1 LASSSSP
8 RIDLGVQIG
17 SLALK
22 NPVLTAS
29 GTFGYGLEFAEQL
42 DLNRLGG
49 ICVKGLSLKPRPG
62 NLPPRIMETP
72 AGMLNAI
79 GLQNVG
85 VSYFISEYLPRLRE
99 YDTAVIANIF
109 GETIEEYAAVA
120 QALDRA
126 EGVAAVEINV
136 SCPNVTKGGIAFGND
151 PVILKSVVQ
160 AVRQATSLPV
170 ITKMTPNVTDIVLL
184 ARAAVEGG
192 SDALSL
198 INTLLGMSVDIETR
212 TPHLRNVVGG
222 LSGPAIRPVAL
233 RMVHQVYRAGL
244 GVPLIGIGGIATPG
258 DAIQFL
264 ICGASAIQ
272 VGTANY
278 IEPDAAV
285 QVCRGIEDYLDR
297 QGLHSVAELTGSLKL
312 PSAP

>member
-1 LASSSSP
+1 MASSSNSRP
-8 RIDLGVQIG
+8 DLGVNIG
-17 SLALK
+17 TLRLK

-29 GTFGYGLEFAEQL
+29 GTFGYGLEFADKL
-42 DLNRLGG
+42 DLNSLGG
-49 ICVKGLSLKPRPG
+49 VCVKGLSLKPRPG

-99 YDTAVIANIF
+99 FDTAVIANIF
-109 GETIEEYAAVA
+109 GETVEEYAAVA
-120 QALDRA
+120 AALDA
-126 EGVAAVEINV
+126 ADGVAAVEINV
-136 SCPNVTKGGIAFGND
+136 SCPNVTRGGIAFGND
-151 PVILKSVVQ
+151 PVMLKIVVQ
-160 AVRQATSLPV
+160 AVRKATSLPL

-244 GVPLIGIGGIATPG
+244 GVPLIGIGGISTAE

-264 ICGASAIQ
+264 ICGADAVQ

-285 QVCRGIEDYLDR
+285 RVCEGISAYLER
-297 QGLHSVAELTGSLKL
+297 NGLATVAELTGSLQL
-312 PSAP
+312 P

>member
-1 LASSSSP
+1 LASSSNP
-8 RIDLGVQIG
+8 NPDLRVQLGPLSI
-17 SLALK
+17 A

-29 GTFGYGLEFAEQL
+29 GTFGYGLEFTEHL

-49 ICVKGLSLKPRPG
+49 ICVKGLSLNPRPG
-62 NLPPRIMETP
+62 NQPPRIMETP

-85 VSYFISEYLPRLRE
+85 VEVFISEYLPRLRE
-99 YDTAVIANIF
+99 YDTAVVANIF
-109 GETIEEYAAVA
+109 GETVEEYAAVA
-120 QALDRA
+120 AALDRA
-126 EGVAAVEINV
+126 AGVAAVEINV
-136 SCPNVTKGGIAFGND
+136 SCPNVKKGGIAFGND
-151 PVILKSVVQ
+151 PEMLAGVVR
-160 AVRQATSLPV
+160 AVRDATVLPV
-170 ITKMTPNVTDIVLL
+170 ITKLTPNVTDVTVL

-244 GVPLIGIGGIATPG
+244 GVPLIGIGGIASAA

-285 QVCRGIEDYLDR
+285 RVRDGIEDYLQR
-297 QGLHSVAELTGSLKL
+297 HGIGSVGELTGTLKL
-312 PSAP
+312 P

>member
-1 LASSSSP
+1 MAPSSNGTPDLAVS
-8 RIDLGVQIG
+8 IG
-17 SLALK
+17 ELALK

-29 GTFGYGLEFAEQL
+29 GTFGYGLEFADKL
-42 DLNRLGG
+42 DLNSLGG
-49 ICVKGLSLKPRPG
+49 VCVKGLSLKPRSG
-62 NLPPRIMETP
+62 NKPPRIMETP

-85 VSYFISEYLPRLRE
+85 VEYFINEYLPQLRR

-109 GETIEEYAAVA
+109 GETVEEYAAVA
-120 QALDRA
+120 GALERA

-151 PVILKSVVQ
+151 PVMLKSVVR
-160 AVRQATSLPV
+160 AVRDATRLPV

-184 ARAAVEGG
+184 AHAAVDGG

-212 TPHLRNVVGG
+212 SPHLRNVVGG

-233 RMVHQVYRAGL
+233 RMVHQVYRANL
-244 GVPLIGIGGIATPG
+244 GVPLIGIGGITCAE

-264 ICGASAIQ
+264 ICGAAAVQ

-285 QVCRGIEDYLDR
+285 AICRGISDYLER
-297 QGLHSVAELTGSLKL
+297 MGLGSVNELVGTLNL
-312 PSAP
+312 P

>member
-1 LASSSSP
+1 MASSGNSSGP
-8 RIDLGVQIG
+8 DLGVKID
-17 SLALK
+17 SLKLK

-29 GTFGYGLEFAEQL
+29 GTFGYGLEFADQL

-49 ICVKGLSLKPRPG
+49 ICVKGLSLHPRPG
-62 NLPPRIMETP
+62 NPPPRIMETP

-85 VSYFISEYLPRLRE
+85 VSYFISKYLPRLRE
-99 YDTAVIANIF
+99 YDTAVVANIF
-109 GETIEEYAAVA
+109 GETVEEYAAVA
-120 QALDRA
+120 DALEKA
-126 EGVAAVEINV
+126 QGVAAVEINV
-136 SCPNVTKGGIAFGND
+136 SCPNVTKGGIAFGTD
-151 PVILKSVVQ
+151 PAMLTTVVQ

-170 ITKMTPNVTDIVLL
+170 ITKMTPNVTDIVVL

-233 RMVHQVYRAGL
+233 RMVHQVYQAGL
-244 GVPLIGIGGIATPG
+244 GVPLIGIGGISTAE

-264 ICGASAIQ
+264 ICGASAVQ

-285 QVCRGIEDYLDR
+285 KVCQGISDYLE
-297 QGLHSVAELTGSLKL
+297 QNGLGSVAELTGSLKL
-312 PSAP
+312 P

>member
-1 LASSSSP
+1 LASSSNSRP
-8 RIDLGVQIG
+8 DLGVNIG
-17 SLALK
+17 TLRLK

-29 GTFGYGLEFAEQL
+29 GTFGYGLEFADKL
-42 DLNRLGG
+42 DLNSLGG
-49 ICVKGLSLKPRPG
+49 VCVKGLSLKPRPG

-99 YDTAVIANIF
+99 FDTAVIANIF
-109 GETIEEYAAVA
+109 GETVEEYAAVA
-120 QALDRA
+120 AALDAA
-126 EGVAAVEINV
+126 EGVGAVEINV
-136 SCPNVTKGGIAFGND
+136 SCPNVTRGGIAFGND
-151 PVILKSVVQ
+151 PVMLKIVVQ
-160 AVRQATSLPV
+160 AVRKATSLPV

-244 GVPLIGIGGIATPG
+244 GVPLIGIGGISTAE

-264 ICGASAIQ
+264 ICGADAVQ

-278 IEPDAAV
+278 IEPDAAIR
-285 QVCRGIEDYLDR
+285 VCEGISAYLER
-297 QGLHSVAELTGSLKL
+297 NGLATVAELTGSLQL
-312 PSAP
+312 P

>member
-1 LASSSSP
+1 MASSSSHGP
-8 RIDLGVQIG
+8 DLGVDIG
-17 SLALK
+17 ALHLK

-29 GTFGYGLEFAEQL
+29 GTFGYGLEFADKL

-49 ICVKGLSLKPRPG
+49 VCVKGLSLKPRPG

-85 VSYFISEYLPRLRE
+85 VAYFISEYLPRLRE

-109 GETIEEYAAVA
+109 GETVEEYAAVA
-120 QALDRA
+120 AALEKA

-136 SCPNVTKGGIAFGND
+136 SCPNVTRGGIAFGND
-151 PVILKSVVQ
+151 PVMLKSVVQ
-160 AVRQATSLPV
+160 AVREATSLPV

-244 GVPLIGIGGIATPG
+244 GVPLIGIGGIAAAE

-264 ICGASAIQ
+264 ICGADAVQ

-285 QVCRGIEDYLDR
+285 KVCEGISAYLER
-297 QGLHSVAELTGSLKL
+297 AGH
-312 PSAP
+312 

>member
-1 LASSSSP
+1 MASSSNNRP
-8 RIDLGVQIG
+8 DLSVRIG
-17 SLALK
+17 SLCLK

-29 GTFGYGLEFAEQL
+29 GTFGYGLEYKDQL
-42 DLNRLGG
+42 DLGSLGG
-49 ICVKGLSLKPRPG
+49 ICVKGLSLNPRPG

-85 VSYFISEYLPRLRE
+85 VSYFISEYLPQLRA
-99 YDTAVIANIF
+99 YDTAVVANIF
-109 GETIEEYAAVA
+109 GETVEEYAAVA
-120 QALDRA
+120 AALDQA
-126 EGVAAVEINV
+126 EGIAAVEINV
-136 SCPNVTKGGIAFGND
+136 SCPNVSKGGIAFGSD
-151 PVILKSVVQ
+151 PQMLGTVVA
-160 AVRQATSLPV
+160 AVRKATRLPV

-184 ARAAVEGG
+184 ARAAVESG

-198 INTLLGMSVDIETR
+198 INTLLGMSVDIESR

-244 GVPLIGIGGIATPG
+244 GVPLIGIGGIAAPE

-264 ICGASAIQ
+264 ICGAAAVQ

-278 IEPDAAV
+278 IEPDVAV
-285 QVCRGIEDYLDR
+285 KVCRGIEDYLQR
-297 QGLHSVAELTGSLKL
+297 QGLGSVAELTGSLKL
-312 PSAP
+312 P

>member
-1 LASSSSP
+1 MASSSNSRP
-8 RIDLGVQIG
+8 DLGVNIG
-17 SLALK
+17 TLRLK

-29 GTFGYGLEFAEQL
+29 GTFGYGLEFADKL
-42 DLNRLGG
+42 DLNSLGG
-49 ICVKGLSLKPRPG
+49 VCVKGLSLKPRPG

-99 YDTAVIANIF
+99 FDTAVIANIF
-109 GETIEEYAAVA
+109 GETVEEYAAVA
-120 QALDRA
+120 AALDA
-126 EGVAAVEINV
+126 ADGVAAVEINV
-136 SCPNVTKGGIAFGND
+136 SCPNVTRGGIAFGND
-151 PVILKSVVQ
+151 PVMLKNVVQ
-160 AVRQATSLPV
+160 AVRKATSLPL

-244 GVPLIGIGGIATPG
+244 GVPLIGIGGISTAE

-264 ICGASAIQ
+264 ICGADAVQ

-278 IEPDAAV
+278 IEPDAAIR
-285 QVCRGIEDYLDR
+285 VCEGISAYLER
-297 QGLHSVAELTGSLKL
+297 NGLATVAELTGSLQL
-312 PSAP
+312 P

>member
-1 LASSSSP
+1 MASSSSNRP
-8 RIDLGVQIG
+8 DLAVQIG
-17 SLALK
+17 SLRLK

-49 ICVKGLSLKPRPG
+49 ICVKGLSLNPRPG
-62 NLPPRIMETP
+62 NQPPRIMETP

-85 VSYFISEYLPRLRE
+85 VSCFVSEYLPRLRE

-109 GETIEEYAAVA
+109 GETVEEYAAVA
-120 QALDRA
+120 AALERA
-126 EGVAAVEINV
+126 DGVAAVEINV
-136 SCPNVTKGGIAFGND
+136 SCPNVSKGGIAFGND
-151 PVILKSVVQ
+151 PVMLKTVVQ
-160 AVRQATSLPV
+160 AVRKATSLPV
-170 ITKMTPNVTDIVLL
+170 ITKMTPNVTDIVPL

-244 GVPLIGIGGIATPG
+244 GVPLIGIGGISTAE

-264 ICGASAIQ
+264 ICGADAVQ

-278 IEPDAAV
+278 IEPDAALK
-285 QVCRGIEDYLDR
+285 VCEGISEFLVR
-297 QGLHSVAELTGSLKL
+297 QGIGSVAELTGTLKL
-312 PSAP
+312 P